1 MIDWGYCRE
10 TKNGEIKMKITKEY
24 LRKQNACEES
34 LKFGT
39 EHDILGME
47 AVPLMERLIELEEVD
62 WALWLLVRVM
72 SRKQC
77 IEFACHCARSVLHIF
92 EERFPG
98 DERPRNTI
106 EQAEKFGTLDFDEKI
121 CKAYAANDADDAAYY
136 AAKAA
141 TNAAYY
147 AANDANAANDAAA
160 YDANSA
166 YAAYAAKAAN
176 AAYAYASKCDKK
188 VKLADLVRIG
198 IDMIGKVSIT
208 HS

>member
-1 MIDWGYCRE
+1 
-10 TKNGEIKMKITKEY
+10 MKITKEY

-39 EHDILGME
+39 EHDLIGME
-47 AVPLMERLIELEEVD
+47 AVPLMERLIELEEVN

-77 IEFACHCARSVLHIF
+77 IQFACHCARNVLHIF

-106 EQAEKFGTLDFDEKI
+106 EEAEKFGTPDFDEKI
-121 CKAYAANDADDAAYY
+121 CKAYADNAANYDTY
-136 AAKAA
+136 AA
-141 TNAAYY
+141 NAYD
-147 AANDANAANDAAA
+147 AANDAANDAA

-166 YAAYAAKAAN
+166 YATN
-176 AAYAYASKCDKK
+176 ASKCDKK

-198 IDMIGKVSIT
+198 IDMIGK
-208 HS
+208 

>member
-1 MIDWGYCRE
+1 
-10 TKNGEIKMKITKEY
+10 MKITKES

-39 EHDILGME
+39 EHDLIGME

-77 IEFACHCARSVLHIF
+77 IQFACHCARSVLHIF

-106 EQAEKFGTLDFDEKI
+106 EAASKFGTPDFDEKI
-121 CKAYAANDADDAAYY
+121 CKAYAANDAYDAAYY

-147 AANDANAANDAAA
+147 AANDANATNDAAA

-166 YAAYAAKAAN
+166 YATYAAKAAN
-176 AAYAYASKCDKK
+176 DAAHYAANASKCDKK
-188 VKLADLVRIG
+188 VKLADFVRIG
-198 IDMIGKVSIT
+198 IDMMGKVSIT